1 MAHVSFCAFS
11 LSDGMESDRCVTSV
25 LCLGQGI
32 SPARRYCV
40 PPRALEGAG
49 AGDQSVIPWPGSL
62 FPVHWGDGGAL
73 IGLVPFDA
81 LPLSFGGL
89 GDGSSSSVIL

>member
-1 MAHVSFCAFS
+1 MFP
-11 LSDGMESDRCVTSV
+11 LT
-25 LCLGQGI
+25 
-32 SPARRYCV
+32 RRVQERVIGPRQANCV
-40 PPRALEGAG
+40 PPHLQGAG

-81 LPLSFGGL
+81 LPLSLGGM
-89 GDGSSSSVIL
+89 GDGSSCSVIL